1 MFWKKKKMFLKF
13 EIAKSVLEMFLNFKK
28 YHIFSKKIPY
38 LKRLSKILTYS
49 TIFINLIEQINFIY
63 MLKLSPETEF

>member
-1 MFWKKKKMFLKF
+1 MFLKF

-28 YHIFSKKIPY
+28 HHIFSKEIPY

-49 TIFINLIEQINFIY
+49 MIFINLIEQINFIY

>member
-1 MFWKKKKMFLKF
+1 M
-13 EIAKSVLEMFLNFKK
+13 
-28 YHIFSKKIPY
+28 PY

-63 MLKLSPETEF
+63 MLKLSPETEFKTHENVKNNFLNCSQ